1 MVLYWA
7 SSGYFGE
14 GLDWVERGLAMNGK
28 LDPEAYLRAVSRAGY
43 LAKFKGDEA
52 KTRAYLEE
60 ALVLA
65 ESSTDVRE
73 RCEIYDNVSDFAH
86 DNGDYDRARALQQRL
101 VDESRELPDQS
112 LHAIGLSGLGITCLA
127 TGDLAGDREYQERAY
142 EIACSADDARRRARI
157 AINLGVVYRYL
168 NDLEMAEARYLEAE
182 RLYGDIGELNMMQA
196 TALNRSEL
204 ALTMNQLERCQE
216 LSREIIAGA
225 REIGNLRRETIA
237 TANLGLASIQLGQ
250 DREGFEIL
258 AKASSMALRQG
269 AKPLIVEFLNAAAA
283 EFTERGEMQRAATIF
298 GSAASVA
305 RELGFVVSDE
315 AQAMVRQAVRTC
327 QAALGAEAFEK
338 ATARGAQ
345 MPLEDVVRLSEGP
358 FRDAASDAPVDP
370 ASLGA
375 ITARERDVLR
385 LLAEGLTDQQIADQ
399 LFLSKRT
406 VSTHVASILAKL
418 DVDSRTAA
426 ASAAI
431 RNGLIA

>member
-1 MVLYWA
+1 
-7 SSGYFGE
+7 
-14 GLDWVERGLAMNGK
+14 
-28 LDPEAYLRAVSRAGY
+28 
-43 LAKFKGDEA
+43 
-52 KTRAYLEE
+52 
-60 ALVLA
+60 
-65 ESSTDVRE
+65 
-73 RCEIYDNVSDFAH
+73 
-86 DNGDYDRARALQQRL
+86 
-101 VDESRELPDQS
+101 
-112 LHAIGLSGLGITCLA
+112 
-127 TGDLAGDREYQERAY
+127 
-142 EIACSADDARRRARI
+142 
-157 AINLGVVYRYL
+157 
-168 NDLEMAEARYLEAE
+168 
-182 RLYGDIGELNMMQA
+182 
-196 TALNRSEL
+196 
-204 ALTMNQLERCQE
+204 MNQLERCQE

-358 FRDAASDAPVDP
+358 FSDAASDAPVDP

-418 DVDSRTAA
+418 EVDSRTAA